1 MATLTICRGLSGS
14 GKSTWARE
22 QGQVVVSRDD
32 LRLSLFGSDGTDYYR
47 HPDLSSRE
55 DFITQVEY
63 DAIRRAIAAGQDVI
77 SDNTNIEMRYV
88 NRLAKVAYQ
97 AGGDVAV
104 KVFNISADEA
114 YKRVQMRASLGGRDV
129 PREAIA
135 RQALRFKP
143 GAQPPA
149 KPVEKVYSGTPG
161 KPDAFMFDLDGT
173 VYHMNG
179 KRGPYDHNVDVDDVD
194 EIVRLVISSMTDNQL
209 GNTLFAVAMSGRKES
224 TRELTEKCLN
234 RDGVWFDDL
243 FMRADDD
250 NRSDDLVKHD
260 LFWEHVAPNYNVRF
274 VIDDRAQVCRMWQR
288 IGIKV
293 LNVAG
298 IDGGEF

>member
-14 GKSTWARE
+14 GKSTWTRNQNA
-22 QGQVVVSRDD
+22 VVVSRDD
-32 LRLSLFGSDGTDYYR
+32 LRVSLFGTDGPDYYA
-47 HPDLSSRE
+47 HPDMKSRE

-63 DAIRRAIAAGQDVI
+63 DAIRRAISAGKDVI

-97 AGGDVAV
+97 AGGDVVV
-104 KVFNISADEA
+104 KVFDVPLATAMQRNA
-114 YKRVQMRASLGGRDV
+114 MRAAMGGRNV
-129 PREAIA
+129 PEDAPR
-135 RQALRFKP
+135 RQAARFKP

-149 KPVEKVYSGTPG
+149 KPVERVYTGTPG

-173 VYHMNG
+173 VYHMND
-179 KRGPYDHNVDVDDVD
+179 KRGPYDHNVDVDDPDDIVQGIVD
-194 EIVRLVISSMTDNQL
+194 SLWMAGWVP
-209 GNTLFAVAMSGRKES
+209 VAMSGRKEA
-224 TRELTEKCLN
+224 TRKKTEECLT
-234 RDGVWFDDL
+234 RDNVPFDSL
-243 FMRADDD
+243 FMRHDDD

-260 LFWEHVAPNYNVRF
+260 LFWNHVAPNYNVRF
-274 VIDDRAQVCRMWQR
+274 VIDDRAQVCRMWKR

-298 IDGGEF
+298 MDDGEF